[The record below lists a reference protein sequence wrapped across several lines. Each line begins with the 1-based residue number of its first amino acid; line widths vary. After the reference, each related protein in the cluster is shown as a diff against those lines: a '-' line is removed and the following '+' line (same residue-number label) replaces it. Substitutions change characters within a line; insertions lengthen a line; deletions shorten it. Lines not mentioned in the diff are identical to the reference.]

1 MEKVELSRIVERLE
15 SGSREKGGSIDTG
28 VISIGGTHLNNNG
41 GFKWDKEEFVSEDYF
56 LKMRSGKVH
65 YQDILIVKDGATT
78 GKTSFVGEDF
88 PYKKAAINEH
98 VFRLEIN
105 QNLANPKYVFY
116 FLHSPT
122 GQEQI
127 QNDFRGATVGGISR
141 GFIDKVE
148 IPLPDLETQNKI
160 VAILDKAKAI
170 LDKREETIMKYDEL
184 LKATFLDM
192 FGDPI
197 LNPKH
202 WQKQK
207 LEEITT
213 KITDGKH
220 GDCEDEL
227 NSGFYFISAK
237 DLLDGKINY
246 NGVRE
251 ITEKDFIETHRRT
264 NLQINDILIGNT
276 GASIGKL
283 AIVTDEVKAARTTFQ
298 KSVAIVTVNE
308 KIITPSFL
316 YSYLLPNR
324 DYLEKISS
332 GSGQKNL
339 LLSQLRNLEIITPP
353 LELQQRFTS
362 IVFKIENLKQKH
374 KIQLQESQNLYKALS
389 QLSFKGELDF
399 NIAVDLE
406 VLLEND
412 YQFFKENSNSGS
424 IKLLIER
431 LNTDELNENRFYE
444 QQTYDKAKS
453 FVFELIKE
461 GKVKQ
466 VFDEK
471 TKKVKLTV

>member
-1 MEKVELSRIVERLE
+1 MELVKLGAICDFLSGNAWKADAFTDNGVPIIRINNLNLNDGDFVYWNQEYDRRYLVQKNDILLSLSGTIKVYKWHGVEALLNQRIVKIKPKRNINIDWVYYKISNSIEEIINKAKSATIKNVSVNDIKSLE
-15 SGSREKGGSIDTG
+15 
-28 VISIGGTHLNNNG
+28 VL
-41 GFKWDKEEFVSEDYF
+41 
-56 LKMRSGKVH
+56 
-65 YQDILIVKDGATT
+65 
-78 GKTSFVGEDF
+78 
-88 PYKKAAINEH
+88 
-98 VFRLEIN
+98 
-105 QNLANPKYVFY
+105 
-116 FLHSPT
+116 
-122 GQEQI
+122 
-127 QNDFRGATVGGISR
+127 
-141 GFIDKVE
+141 
-148 IPLPDLETQNKI
+148 LPDLETQNKI
-160 VAILDKAKAI
+160 VAILDKAKTI
-170 LDKREETIMKYDEL
+170 LDKREETIRKYDEL
-184 LKATFLDM
+184 LRATFLEM

-264 NLQINDILIGNT
+264 NLQLNDILIGNT

-374 KIQLQESQNLYKALS
+374 KIQLQESHNLYKTLS

-399 NIAVDLE
+399 NTAVDLE

-412 YQFFKENSNSGS
+412 YQFFKENSNISS
-424 IKLLIER
+424 IKLLLER
-431 LNTDELNENRFYE
+431 LNTDELNEKRFYE

-461 GKVKQ
+461 GRVKQ

>member
-1 MEKVELSRIVERLE
+1 MNDGDFVYWNQEYDRRYLVQKNDILLSLSGTIKVYKWHGVEALLNQRIVKIKPKRNINIDWVYYKISNSIEEIINKAKSATIKNVSVNDIKSLE
-15 SGSREKGGSIDTG
+15 
-28 VISIGGTHLNNNG
+28 VL
-41 GFKWDKEEFVSEDYF
+41 
-56 LKMRSGKVH
+56 
-65 YQDILIVKDGATT
+65 
-78 GKTSFVGEDF
+78 
-88 PYKKAAINEH
+88 
-98 VFRLEIN
+98 
-105 QNLANPKYVFY
+105 
-116 FLHSPT
+116 
-122 GQEQI
+122 
-127 QNDFRGATVGGISR
+127 
-141 GFIDKVE
+141 
-148 IPLPDLETQNKI
+148 LPDLETQNKI
-160 VAILDKAKAI
+160 VAILDKAKTI
-170 LDKREETIMKYDEL
+170 LDKREETIRKYDEL
-184 LKATFLDM
+184 LRATFLEM

-264 NLQINDILIGNT
+264 NLQLNDILIGNT

-374 KIQLQESQNLYKALS
+374 KIQLQESHNLYKTLS

-399 NIAVDLE
+399 NTAVDLE

-412 YQFFKENSNSGS
+412 YQFFKENSNISS
-424 IKLLIER
+424 IKLLLER
-431 LNTDELNENRFYE
+431 LNTDELNEKRFYE

-461 GKVKQ
+461 GRVKQ